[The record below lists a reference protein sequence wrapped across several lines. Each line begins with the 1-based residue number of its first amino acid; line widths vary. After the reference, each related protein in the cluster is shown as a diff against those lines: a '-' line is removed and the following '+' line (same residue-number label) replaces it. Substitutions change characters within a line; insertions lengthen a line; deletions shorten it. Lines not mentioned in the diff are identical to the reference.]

1 MDKSLPVAPKK
12 YRFGICAMRKKVE
25 ASPMKM
31 LMERIRPFVEIVI
44 FEEETIL
51 HAPIEEWPI
60 VDVLMGWYSDGYP
73 LDKAISYVELRK
85 PYSLNDLSMQKISC
99 GNNNNNNND
108 NIFWFL
114 Y

>member
-1 MDKSLPVAPKK
+1 
-12 YRFGICAMRKKVE
+12 
-25 ASPMKM
+25 MKM

-60 VDVLMGWYSDGYP
+60 VDVLMGWYSDGTLLQACYNIGYP